1 MATPQ
6 MLAQAGPGQVMNPW
20 IALRFYAGVTASA
33 RRSGTARTGGLR
45 IGPMLQLWPARGLQS
60 SAAQTDLTDK
70 TVLIHRPHEELF
82 AAD

>member
-1 MATPQ
+1 
-6 MLAQAGPGQVMNPW
+6 
-20 IALRFYAGVTASA
+20 
-33 RRSGTARTGGLR
+33 
-45 IGPMLQLWPARGLQS
+45 MLQLWPARGLQS